1 MSSTTPLQQ
10 MSRGMAPPL
19 SLTLWERLLLS
30 IPGKP
35 RSSIELQRLEDGVAD
50 RFAGNWEYAV
60 EYVNRR
66 HDRLLDQAR
75 GLLTFDGLVLA
86 ALGVLYQE
94 SHRIPASLVIGGYA
108 SAIVATSILL
118 VSQFSVYFGEP
129 SRFQDPKK
137 EFSSSLRHTVVD
149 GKSIVVAHVLS
160 LIAMLSLL
168 VALGFLVFK
177 R

>member
-1 MSSTTPLQQ
+1 
-10 MSRGMAPPL
+10 MSRGMAPPH
-19 SLTLWERLLLS
+19 SLTLWGKLLLS

-160 LIAMLSLL
+160 LIA
-168 VALGFLVFK
+168 
-177 R
+177 

>member
-1 MSSTTPLQQ
+1 
-10 MSRGMAPPL
+10 MSRGIAPPH
-19 SLTLWERLLLS
+19 SLTLWARLLLS